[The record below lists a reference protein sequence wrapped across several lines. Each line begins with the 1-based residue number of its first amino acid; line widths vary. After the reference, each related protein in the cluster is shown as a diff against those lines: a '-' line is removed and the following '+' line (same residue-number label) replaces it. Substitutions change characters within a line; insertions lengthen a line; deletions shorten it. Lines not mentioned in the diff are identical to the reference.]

1 MRSERK
7 VILRELGKAALLL
20 AALVPAVTACT
31 TSLDRRSTGEVIDD
45 SVIANKVRAA
55 FIADKEV
62 KLINLDVR
70 SYDGTVQL
78 SGFADTE
85 SEAARA
91 VEIAKKVKGVREVK
105 NDIRVKKP

>member
-1 MRSERK
+1 MRAHPLVTSRGI
-7 VILRELGKAALLL
+7 VTIALLL
-20 AALVPAVTACT
+20 AALSPAMSGCT

-45 SVIANKVRAA
+45 SMIANKVRAA

-62 KLINLDVR
+62 KLTNLDVR
-70 SYDGTVQL
+70 SHEGIVQL

-85 SEAARA
+85 SEANRA

-105 NDIRVKKP
+105 NDIRIKRP